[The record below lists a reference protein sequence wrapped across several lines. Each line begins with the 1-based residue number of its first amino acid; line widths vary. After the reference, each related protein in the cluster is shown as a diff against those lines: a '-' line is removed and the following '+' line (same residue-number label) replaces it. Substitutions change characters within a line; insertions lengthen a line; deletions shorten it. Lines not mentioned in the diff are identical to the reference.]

1 MLMPLHEYLE
11 FVTMSRELQEYLAKR
26 YEELDIIYS
35 QPIDWKHFSQ
45 NLCRTKED
53 CDRWLEKA
61 VMHDRE
67 QRAKKEV
74 SK

>member
-11 FVTMSRELQEYLAKR
+11 FVTMSRELQDYLAKK
-26 YEELDIIYS
+26 YDELDIIYS
-35 QPIDWKHFSQ
+35 QPIDFSQ

-61 VMHDRE
+61 VKYDRE
-67 QRAKKEV
+67 QRAKK
-74 SK
+74 K